1 MNRYNCSEMN
11 NLFSENFNRYRPC
24 CCQTPSVNP
33 SVPSVPVN
41 PIYPTCPPATQGPQG
56 PAGPQGPQGVPG
68 PQGPQGVQGIPGIAG
83 AVGPQGPQGAQGAVG
98 PQGPAGETGAA
109 GPQGPAGPAG
119 ETGAVGPIGPIGPAG
134 PTGATGPQGPAGPI
148 GATGATGPQG
158 PVGPTGATGATGPAG
173 PAGTVLSYADFYA
186 LVPPDNAAPIAA
198 GADVAFP
205 EEGPT
210 SGTNIART
218 SDSSFTLSDAGTY
231 QVIFNVPVTEA
242 GDLVLTLNGTELD
255 YTETGRTAAGSQI
268 TGVALV
274 TTTAADSILTVR
286 NPAAAATALTVT
298 PGDAGNART
307 AHLTITQLA

>member
-1 MNRYNCSEMN
+1 MNRYNCSEMG
-11 NLFSENFNRYRPC
+11 NLLSENFNRYRPC
-24 CCQTPSVNP
+24 CCQTPTVTP
-33 SVPSVPVN
+33 SAPSVPVQ
-41 PIYPTCPPATQGPQG
+41 PVYPTCPPPIPGPQG

-68 PQGPQGVQGIPGIAG
+68 PQGPQGVQGIPGVAG
-83 AVGPQGPQGAQGAVG
+83 AIGPQGPQGAQGAVG
-98 PQGPAGETGAA
+98 PQGPAGETG
-109 GPQGPAGPAG
+109 PQGPAGPQG
-119 ETGAVGPIGPIGPAG
+119 E
-134 PTGATGPQGPAGPI
+134 TGPQGPAG
-148 GATGATGPQG
+148 ATGATGAVGPQG
-158 PVGPTGATGATGPAG
+158 PQGEAGPQGPIGLTGATGAVGPAGATGPAGPQG

-186 LVPPDNAAPIAA
+186 LLPPDNAAAVAA

-205 EEGPT
+205 QAGAT
-210 SGTNIART
+210 SGTNITRA
-218 SDSSFTLSDAGTY
+218 SDSSFTLTEPGTY
-231 QVIFNVPVTEA
+231 QIMFNVPVTEA

-274 TTTAADSILTVR
+274 TTAAADSVLTVR

>member
-11 NLFSENFNRYRPC
+11 NLYSENFNRYRPC
-24 CCQTPSVNP
+24 CCQTPSVPPVTPINP
-33 SVPSVPVN
+33 V
-41 PIYPTCPPATQGPQG
+41 YPTCPPPIPGPQG

-68 PQGPQGVQGIPGIAG
+68 PQGPQGVQGIPGVDG
-83 AVGPQGPQGAQGAVG
+83 AIGPQGPQGAQGAVG
-98 PQGPAGETGAA
+98 PQGPAGETGAV

-119 ETGAVGPIGPIGPAG
+119 A
-134 PTGATGPQGPAGPI
+134 TGATGPQGPAGP
-148 GATGATGPQG
+148 A
-158 PVGPTGATGATGPAG
+158 GATGATGPAGPQG

-186 LVPPDNAAPIAA
+186 LVPPDNAAAIAS

-210 SGTNIART
+210 SGTNIVRA
-218 SDSSFTLSDAGTY
+218 SDSSFTLADAGTY
-231 QVIFNVPVTEA
+231 QVMFNVPVTEA

-268 TGVALV
+268 TGIALV
-274 TTTAADSILTVR
+274 TTTAENSILTVR